1 MITRVYIGL
10 RIRLIEMRKYLP
22 YIRLLF
28 MRAQK
33 ITIDT
38 IPNGSIIDI
47 GGGGEGVIAQIGE
60 SDVTVIDKHQ
70 EEIDEARS
78 KSPTSKWVLADATSL
93 GYDTGYFDN
102 ATAFFSGM
110 YMSIETFQEV
120 CEEVNRVLKKK
131 GEFWIWDAKISENNG
146 LFIIRLSITLPKG
159 KKIRTA
165 YGSRIKTRSLSEI
178 KQILTNAKF
187 EVDVQVNHQKWFFL
201 KATKIS

>member
-1 MITRVYIGL
+1 
-10 RIRLIEMRKYLP
+10 
-22 YIRLLF
+22 

>member
-70 EEIDEARS
+70 EEINEARS
-78 KSPTSKWVLADATSL
+78 KSPSLKWVLADATSL

-146 LFIIRLSITLPKG
+146 LFIIRLSITLPNG